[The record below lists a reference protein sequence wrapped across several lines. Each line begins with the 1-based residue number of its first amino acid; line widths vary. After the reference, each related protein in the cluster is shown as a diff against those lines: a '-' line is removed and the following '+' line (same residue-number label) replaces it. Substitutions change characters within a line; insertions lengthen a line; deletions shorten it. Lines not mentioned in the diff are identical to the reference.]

1 MTTVA
6 ETIAN
11 RRKELNL
18 SVEDLAH
25 ILGKSRATMYRYETG
40 KIDKLPAELI
50 LPLAVALR
58 TTPGAI
64 LGWDEPKSLLTAD
77 EELVLKKYNSLSEEG
92 KQRFLSGLDRA
103 FNEYDEHKTANWS
116 PKLTEADLRQVNKD
130 FAEMKMASAAYMNDL
145 EDVKDKAAFEKAV
158 KSVMLDAKLRA
169 KKTYTPKKYRKD

>member
-1 MTTVA
+1 M
-6 ETIAN
+6 
-11 RRKELNL
+11 
-18 SVEDLAH
+18 
-25 ILGKSRATMYRYETG
+25 
-40 KIDKLPAELI
+40 
-50 LPLAVALR
+50 
-58 TTPGAI
+58 
-64 LGWDEPKSLLTAD
+64 
-77 EELVLKKYNSLSEEG
+77 
-92 KQRFLSGLDRA
+92 SGLDRA